1 MNISAYFS
9 EYGTPKTGLSAT
21 ITIYDVSD
29 SSVVINAAAM
39 TEMANGFYT
48 YVFAAIDTSK
58 EYTAICDSV
67 TLTGPERY
75 AVLGF
80 SSLATETKQDIID
93 TNVDTINSNVVS
105 IETKVDT
112 IDTVV
117 DAIKLKTDTLGGA
130 GAITYTYTV
139 TDSVTGNPI
148 DGVAVWVT
156 TDSAGANTIASGTTD
171 DSGVVTFYLD
181 AGTKY
186 FWRSRSGYNFT
197 NPDTE
202 VVS

>member
-75 AVLGF
+75 AVVGF
-80 SSLATETKQDIID
+80 SSL
-93 TNVDTINSNVVS
+93 S

-156 TDSAGANTIASGTTD
+156 TDSAGANTIATGTTN
-171 DSGVVTFYLD
+171 DSGVATFYLD

-186 FWRSRSGYNFT
+186 FWRSRSGYNFD

>member
-29 SSVVINAAAM
+29 SSVIINAAAM

-48 YVFAAIDTSK
+48 YVFAALDNSK

-75 AVLGF
+75 AVVGF
-80 SSLATETKQDIID
+80 SGIVE
-93 TNVDTINSNVVS
+93 
-105 IETKVDT
+105 
-112 IDTVV
+112 
-117 DAIKLKTDTLGGA
+117 AIKAKTDTLGGA
-130 GAITYTYTV
+130 GAITYAYTL

-148 DGVAVWVT
+148 DGASVWVT
-156 TDSAGANTIASGTTD
+156 TDSAGTDIIATGTTN

-181 AGTKY
+181 AATRY
-186 FWRSRSGYNFT
+186 FWRSRSGYNFD